1 MKQTRLWLTMAMML
15 LCSMTRAEVE
25 LSEYCSHD
33 FIENS
38 SMNEDGTWQ
47 YEYTSDIFSCD
58 ASFET
63 IVLTFLGSGGD
74 SDKSGYPWVSLAEFY
89 LYDGE
94 GNEIALTAE
103 NFATNAQEPTEGPL
117 ENICDGDRTT
127 FFHSMWSVGA
137 SDNHKL
143 MITLPE
149 DIELKEFKFKYIT
162 RWISQGY
169 PLVIRIATDNG
180 NVIIP
185 RGTCGDNVTYTLT
198 HDGHLDIAGS
208 GAMADDYYFERI
220 GLITSVTIQEGVT
233 SIGSS
238 AFCDCTNLISV
249 TIPESVEILG
259 GSAFSGCTSL
269 TTVTIPDN
277 SKLTKIERYVFMD
290 CSCLTA
296 ITIPAN
302 VSMIE
307 ESFWHYP
314 FFNCS
319 SLTSIIVAEGN
330 PKYDSRN
337 GCNAIINTESNR
349 LILGCSTTVI
359 PESVTS
365 IGECAF
371 YGCGNLTSIT
381 IPESVTSIERYTFYG
396 CSGLTSVTLL
406 GNTTE
411 ISTNAFGLTPWY
423 ENQPDGT
430 IYLDNVL
437 YGYKGEMPENTSI
450 VVREGTAGINRE
462 AFRNCSGLTSITIP
476 ESVTS
481 VGRDAFMN
489 CNNLEQVVLHC
500 ANIGDWFRFST
511 VKEVVL
517 GEGVTSIDKRAFGSG
532 VERVTMNCPIVD
544 SWWSERTTIKEIVL
558 GDNVAEIK
566 ANAFKDCSSL
576 ATITLGSG
584 LSKIGNQSFSNCSAL
599 TSITCHAVTPPSV
612 GLPSRTFQ
620 RVDSTIPVY
629 VPAASVSSYQSD
641 KNWIYFTNF
650 VGLETGID
658 NKEIMSQGSK
668 ATRVYDLRGNR
679 VENPMKGIYI
689 IGGKKVVIK

>member
-63 IVLTFLGSGGD
+63 IVLTFLD
-74 SDKSGYPWVSLAEFY
+74 ADVDNPDQSGYPWVSLAEFY
-89 LYDGE
+89 LYDSE

-162 RWISQGY
+162 RWTSQGY

-185 RGTCGDNVTYTLT
+185 RGSCGENVTYTLS

-208 GAMADDYYFERI
+208 GAMADDYYFRRI

-238 AFCDCTNLISV
+238 AFCDCTNLTSV
-249 TIPESVEILG
+249 TIPESVTYIYH
-259 GSAFSGCTSL
+259 SAFSGCTNL
-269 TTVTIPDN
+269 TTITIPEGSRLTSIEGSVFSDCN
-277 SKLTKIERYVFMD
+277 S
-290 CSCLTA
+290 LTA
-296 ITIPAN
+296 IKIPAS
-302 VSMIE
+302 VTMIGE
-307 ESFWHYP
+307 GFNYP
-314 FFNCS
+314 FYDCDNLS
-319 SLTSIIVAEGN
+319 SIIVAEGN

-337 GCNAIINTESNR
+337 GCNAIIETESNR

-381 IPESVTSIERYTFYG
+381 IPESVTTFEESAFCGCDNLKSIIIPESVTSIERYTFYG
-396 CSGLTSVTLL
+396 CSGLTTITCESTTPPTIS
-406 GNTTE
+406 NTTFGNVDKSIPLYVPQE
-411 ISTNAFGLTPWY
+411 SIATYQAADGWKEFTN
-423 ENQPDGT
+423 
-430 IYLDNVL
+430 
-437 YGYKGEMPENTSI
+437 I
-450 VVREGTAGINRE
+450 VGIVAGIE
-462 AFRNCSGLTSITIP
+462 ELESTTGASPIT
-476 ESVTS
+476 
-481 VGRDAFMN
+481 
-489 CNNLEQVVLHC
+489 
-500 ANIGDWFRFST
+500 
-511 VKEVVL
+511 
-517 GEGVTSIDKRAFGSG
+517 
-532 VERVTMNCPIVD
+532 
-544 SWWSERTTIKEIVL
+544 
-558 GDNVAEIK
+558 
-566 ANAFKDCSSL
+566 
-576 ATITLGSG
+576 
-584 LSKIGNQSFSNCSAL
+584 
-599 TSITCHAVTPPSV
+599 
-612 GLPSRTFQ
+612 
-620 RVDSTIPVY
+620 
-629 VPAASVSSYQSD
+629 
-641 KNWIYFTNF
+641 
-650 VGLETGID
+650 
-658 NKEIMSQGSK
+658 
-668 ATRVYDLRGNR
+668 YDLSGRR
-679 VENPMKGIYI
+679 VNNNVKGGIYI
-689 IGGKKVVIK
+689 RNGKTFIMTMP

>member
-1 MKQTRLWLTMAMML
+1 MFLIEKTIDINKEKKIDKLLLTYIFKHTMKQTKHWLAMAMVL
-15 LCSMTRAEVE
+15 LCSMAKAEVE

-33 FIENS
+33 FTENS
-38 SMNEDGTWQ
+38 STNEEGIWQ

-208 GAMADDYYFERI
+208 GAMADNYYFERI

-238 AFCDCTNLISV
+238 AFDGCTSLTTV

-290 CSCLTA
+290 CSSLTA

-307 ESFWHYP
+307 ESYWNYP

-349 LILGCSTTVI
+349 LILGCSNTVI
-359 PESVTS
+359 PVSVTT

-381 IPESVTSIERYTFYG
+381 IPESVTSIGERAFCDCDNLKSIIIPVSVTSIEGYTFYG
-396 CSGLTSVTLL
+396 CSGLTTITCESATPPTIS
-406 GNTTE
+406 NTTFGNVDK
-411 ISTNAFGLTPWY
+411 STPLYVPQESIATY
-423 ENQPDGT
+423 QAADGWKEFT
-430 IYLDNVL
+430 N
-437 YGYKGEMPENTSI
+437 I
-450 VVREGTAGINRE
+450 VGIVAGIE
-462 AFRNCSGLTSITIP
+462 DLESTTGTSPIIYDLSG
-476 ESVTS
+476 
-481 VGRDAFMN
+481 R
-489 CNNLEQVVLHC
+489 
-500 ANIGDWFRFST
+500 
-511 VKEVVL
+511 
-517 GEGVTSIDKRAFGSG
+517 
-532 VERVTMNCPIVD
+532 
-544 SWWSERTTIKEIVL
+544 
-558 GDNVAEIK
+558 
-566 ANAFKDCSSL
+566 
-576 ATITLGSG
+576 
-584 LSKIGNQSFSNCSAL
+584 
-599 TSITCHAVTPPSV
+599 
-612 GLPSRTFQ
+612 
-620 RVDSTIPVY
+620 RVDNNV
-629 VPAASVSSYQSD
+629 
-641 KNWIYFTNF
+641 K
-650 VGLETGID
+650 G
-658 NKEIMSQGSK
+658 
-668 ATRVYDLRGNR
+668 
-679 VENPMKGIYI
+679 GIYI
-689 IGGKKVVIK
+689 RNGKKLVVK